1 MQVLVE
7 PVLVV
12 PVERARPVVVLV
24 EPVLPAAVLA
34 EQARVVA
41 RQVEQAAPVHLWRV
55 VRPSRP
61 VHLWRV
67 ARPSRLVHPRAHRS
81 WMQRVPRAAPRPEWW
96 IWPVRRS
103 PVRWVA
109 VLRSPMPRL
118 MSVRPACLAAVRAPV
133 VVSQVAVSFIPR
145 PRTSEPRVRPQARL
159 SMLPPLSRPE
169 VVRRFLLLR

>member
-41 RQVEQAAPVHLWRV
+41 RQVEQAA
-55 VRPSRP
+55 P

-169 VVRRFLLLR
+169 VVRRFLLLLR